1 MDNKTCWTIII
12 WRSENIQC
20 VNWLINWT
28 KSNKETFEQWTKNNC
43 TTIADLKIQEKEIE
57 SLLKKKD
64 DNNCLLRSKNNKDE
78 RLDEI
83 KEIKSL
89 INALMDERKEKQN
102 YSQQ

>member
-1 MDNKTCWTIII
+1 M
-12 WRSENIQC
+12 
-20 VNWLINWT
+20 
-28 KSNKETFEQWTKNNC
+28 
-43 TTIADLKIQEKEIE
+43 KIQEKEIE

-64 DNNCLLRSKNNKDE
+64 DNNCLLRSKNNEDE

>member
-1 MDNKTCWTIII
+1 M
-12 WRSENIQC
+12 
-20 VNWLINWT
+20 
-28 KSNKETFEQWTKNNC
+28 
-43 TTIADLKIQEKEIE
+43 KIQEKEIE